1 MIKALIWIAYLV
13 WAYII
18 YRIFKVSH
26 DLAIGVA
33 VAGILVVLIRGNRH
47 RRTA

>member
-13 WAYII
+13 WACII
-18 YRIFKVSH
+18 YRIFEVSH

-33 VAGILVVLIRGNRH
+33 AIGIPVVLIAGNWW